1 MGSLSLS
8 IGGDKEMSFFS
19 EVIVDGFE
27 KDCLEQME
35 SLRTNTD
42 AASEESNRILDECIK
57 IVKEVAAK
65 YW

>member
-1 MGSLSLS
+1 
-8 IGGDKEMSFFS
+8 MSFFS

-42 AASEESNRILDECIK
+42 AVSEEGNRILDECIK